1 MVQEAYDPPEDWSE
15 TVIELEEYDPP
26 RDWSE
31 TVIVLEGKDAA
42 PDAGSVWVT
51 SNGVVQTTDG
61 VIDTQ

>member
-1 MVQEAYDPPEDWSE
+1 MTQEAYDPPEDWSE
-15 TVIELEEYDPP
+15 TVIELSEYDPP

-31 TVIVLEGKDAA
+31 TVIVLEGKDV
-42 PDAGSVWVT
+42 GSVWVT